1 MRTPLIA
8 GNWKLNLT
16 RAEGVALAAA
26 LRDAGAGRA
35 GREVVVAPVFTSIAE
50 VARALEGSDVRVAGQ
65 DLFWE
70 ERGAY
75 TGEVSASLLADAGCT
90 AVIVGHSE
98 RRQLFGE
105 TDEGVNRKTKA
116 AIAAGLLPLV
126 CVGETLAEREAGA
139 VEEVVGRQ
147 VRGALAE
154 LPAGQ
159 VAALAV
165 AYEPVWAIGTGRTA
179 TPAQA
184 NEVHAFIRSLVAAAH
199 GAETAALARVLY
211 GGSVNPG
218 NVDELMAQPDID
230 GVLVGGASLKADSF
244 LRLVNFRA

>member
-1 MRTPLIA
+1 MRTPIIA

-16 RAEGVALAAA
+16 RAAGQALAAA

-35 GREVVVAPVFTSIAE
+35 GREVVVAPVFTALAE
-50 VARALEGSDVRVAGQ
+50 VAQTLAGSDVRVAGQ
-65 DLFWE
+65 DLYWE
-70 ERGAY
+70 ERGAF
-75 TGEVSASLLADAGCT
+75 TGEVSASLLVDAGCQ

-105 TDEGVNRKTKA
+105 TDEAVGRKVRSA
-116 AIAAGLLPLV
+116 LAAGLFPIV

-147 VRGALAE
+147 VRGALAG
-154 LPAGQ
+154 LDPAQ
-159 VAALAV
+159 VASLAV
-165 AYEPVWAIGTGRTA
+165 AYEPIWAIGTGRTA

-184 NEVHAFIRSLVAAAH
+184 DEVHRSVRGLVGASH
-199 GAETAALARVLY
+199 GAATAAQVRVLY

-218 NVDELMAQPDID
+218 NVDELMRQPDID

-244 LRLVNFRA
+244 LRLVNFEA